1 MVNKIK
7 KNELCP
13 CGSEKKYKN
22 CCMNKKERIQSI
34 TTKHEVPV
42 KLTNIKFMPD
52 GSLKMYSD
60 NEELKPENVTIET
73 LYKRDNGK
81 DKILNQILSEDSKIT
96 TNPFEF
102 IRKFDVIFGIDTN
115 TAIVN
120 GERLSVSSRLCIIKT
135 SESDFKITFNG
146 PHSWKI
152 VHFKKTNQK
161 DEEKMAIAILIN
173 HILEQNYNKAYRIGI
188 VTDHDL
194 GNLRKYNEREIPIF
208 DNVYLPENFTLIYAS
223 SDVGNENI
231 LNKLIRACDK
241 EAAMFLTNVEN
252 GKIKL

>member
-13 CGSEKKYKN
+13 CGSGEKYKN

-34 TTKHEVPV
+34 TTKHEIPV

-52 GSLKMYSD
+52 GTLKMYSD
-60 NEELKPENVTIET
+60 TEELKPENVTIET
-73 LYKRDNGK
+73 LYKRNNGK
-81 DKILNQILSEDSKIT
+81 DKILNQILSKDSNIT
-96 TNPFEF
+96 TNPFGF

-115 TAIVN
+115 TDIVN
-120 GERLSVSSRLCIIKT
+120 GERLSVSSRLCIVKT
-135 SESDFKITFNG
+135 NESDLQVTFNG
-146 PHSWKI
+146 PYSWKI
-152 VHFKKTNQK
+152 VHFKKSDPK

-173 HILEQNYNKAYRIGI
+173 HILEQKSDKIYKVGI

-194 GNLRKYNEREIPIF
+194 GNIRNYNEKKSPIF
-208 DNVYLPENFTLIYAS
+208 DNVYLPEDFTLIYAS
-223 SDVGNENI
+223 SDAGNENI

-241 EAAMFLTNVEN
+241 EATLFLNGVKE